1 VSVWCVCVIC
11 LCDVS
16 VLCIVIRHVSCEYCV
31 CCYESRRNSAG
42 ACAAHPDVYS
52 WQWCVCVVCLCY
64 VWCVYHVWLVMCLC
78 CVSALCLC
86 VCAVCHVW
94 LVMCLWCASVLCL
107 CVMRKL
113 FVTGVV
119 FVLCV
124 CDVCRWYIHVL
135 QVCDVSLVRC
145 LCRVS
150 VLRWSVVY
158 LSYAMCHCHVY
169 VMCLDACV
177 DVHQVL
183 SSCWSLD
190 KFLFT
195 YIHTHT
201 YIYIYIF
208 IYIHIH
214 ILCIQTYI
222 YYICVKMC
230 HPAGDVFVLC
240 VWVLCINCYVYV
252 ICHLSRVSHVHCR
265 VPQQ

>member
-1 VSVWCVCVIC
+1 VLSCTLIWGVQEHALGVNTCHRAGDASMFCVDVMCMCFVDVIRHVYVICMSYVRCHPVDDACVNTCPSAGDVSVWCVCVIC

-31 CCYESRRNSAG
+31 CCYESRRDSAG

-183 SSCWSLD
+183 SSCW
-190 KFLFT
+190 
-195 YIHTHT
+195 
-201 YIYIYIF
+201 
-208 IYIHIH
+208 
-214 ILCIQTYI
+214 
-222 YYICVKMC
+222 
-230 HPAGDVFVLC
+230 
-240 VWVLCINCYVYV
+240 
-252 ICHLSRVSHVHCR
+252 
-265 VPQQ
+265 